1 MEEKLDELIALI
13 KLQNNAWEH
22 CLNMLNG
29 IATMMNEKQSA
40 QATLLQE
47 YPPIREPTNLQ
58 GEAAPP
64 TESPTVGNQ
73 RQPQPFNNYTDMTRY
88 GAGLE
93 EERAPAGQS
102 FPPPNPN
109 EFQSSAQQL
118 QQSPARPQNVPAPPP
133 PQPAPEPEPIGNAGE
148 TVVALNQTP
157 EPESSV
163 QGPPVSSKAEL
174 LERQGSSS

>member
-1 MEEKLDELIALI
+1 MEEKLDELIALT

-29 IATMMNEKQSA
+29 IATMMNEKQNA

-73 RQPQPFNNYTDMTRY
+73 RQPQPFNKYTDLTRY

-109 EFQSSAQQL
+109 
-118 QQSPARPQNVPAPPP
+118 
-133 PQPAPEPEPIGNAGE
+133 
-148 TVVALNQTP
+148 
-157 EPESSV
+157 
-163 QGPPVSSKAEL
+163 
-174 LERQGSSS
+174 